1 MPRGGRRDR
10 WADWTASISEIRGVH
25 EEACC
30 PHFCQKTKRF
40 CFVSPIQ
47 RAAPDNDIRASRS
60 TKRAPDLA
68 QLRWQSKGMDA
79 ARGKSLISSTM
90 AVREDKD
97 HSRAA
102 FAARFV
108 SRNPLPPASFPGH
121 HTPLPAPRVPL
132 QKERRVS
139 TRTD

>member
-1 MPRGGRRDR
+1 MYWPTSVHADGPRR
-10 WADWTASISEIRGVH
+10 ARGVLPRC
-25 EEACC
+25 ARGVLSC
-30 PHFCQKTKRF
+30 PISAKDETDLLV
-40 CFVSPIQ
+40 VSPIQ
-47 RAAPDNDIRASRS
+47 SQPLPSWDAMS

>member
-1 MPRGGRRDR
+1 MS
-10 WADWTASISEIRGVH
+10 A
-25 EEACC
+25 
-30 PHFCQKTKRF
+30 
-40 CFVSPIQ
+40 
-47 RAAPDNDIRASRS
+47 N
-60 TKRAPDLA
+60 RAPDLA

-90 AVREDKD
+90 AVHKD
-97 HSRAA
+97 HSRAT

-121 HTPLPAPRVPL
+121 HTPLPAPPVPL

-139 TRTD
+139 TRTA